1 MEKYVE
7 MSLERKQTFANRV
20 VSLIVSVLPVLVCSY
35 IFVLVVS
42 LRYTSFLALAI
53 IICALSLFASYRIF
67 TSFNIDWEYILVD
80 DEIRF
85 SKIINKTRRK
95 EIITVNLQKTE
106 AVARVEDKEH
116 NQYLNNS
123 NYKKYIF
130 KSNTDSQCWFI
141 AAATSKGE
149 RVCVVFEPDE
159 RMLETI
165 RLTVLSKFF
174 K

>member
-95 EIITVNLQKTE
+95 EIITVSLQKTE
-106 AVARVEDKEH
+106 AVARV
-116 NQYLNNS
+116 
-123 NYKKYIF
+123 
-130 KSNTDSQCWFI
+130 
-141 AAATSKGE
+141 
-149 RVCVVFEPDE
+149 
-159 RMLETI
+159 
-165 RLTVLSKFF
+165 
-174 K
+174 